1 MKYCGFWDPVVPF
14 CRHYTSSQ
22 DDPATLPLVQKL
34 FLKKRSMS
42 NKSSYLPNSLAHW
55 LTPCL
60 IKARYLLLPGILLMV
75 APESVTAADPPT
87 PAKREETTGHLI
99 EQLGHASFAIR
110 EKAARTLASR
120 GIQAQKELKQALL
133 NPDLEIRMR
142 AHRILLKS
150 LQSEFAARIA
160 AFISDVD
167 GKQEHDLPGW
177 KQFKETMGNDRNTR
191 QLFADMVRRES
202 ELLESFDKA
211 INLQATF
218 MKRLTELRP
227 GSTTFQSS
235 GSRQAHPATL
245 AVVLL
250 VVTESNIISNTSLF
264 SQVFNLLNSSTTRQI
279 VKGSRHNAIIMKM
292 MSRFVLKKDIKT
304 SSYYSVM
311 LTLNYDMKETGLA
324 LGRRMLKTP
333 TPSYSTTQYA
343 AIAVARFGSAADI
356 PLLAPHLKNVS
367 VCHTWSNPQVQ
378 PGVIKT
384 QVRDVVLALL
394 IHLTK
399 QDHKEYGFELLRT
412 SPTTLFHTYTCG
424 FTKEEKRE
432 AAQAKWNTWYEKN
445 KPQ

>member
-1 MKYCGFWDPVVPF
+1 
-14 CRHYTSSQ
+14 
-22 DDPATLPLVQKL
+22 
-34 FLKKRSMS
+34 MS
-42 NKSSYLPNSLAHW
+42 NKSDHLPSSLAHW

-60 IKARYLLLPGILLMV
+60 IKARYLLLPGILIIVTLGPV
-75 APESVTAADPPT
+75 AAEDPPT
-87 PAKREETTGHLI
+87 PAGREGTTGQLI
-99 EQLGHASFAIR
+99 KQLGHASFAVR
-110 EKAARTLASR
+110 ETAARTLTSR
-120 GIQAQKELKQALL
+120 GIQVHKELKLALL

-177 KQFKETMGNDRNTR
+177 KQFRATMGNGRNTR
-191 QLFADMVRRES
+191 KLFADMVRRES

-218 MKRLTELRP
+218 TKRLAELRP

-245 AVVLL
+245 AVILL
-250 VVTESNIISNTSLF
+250 VVTESNIASNASLF
-264 SQVFNLLNSSTTRQI
+264 SQVFNLLNSSSTRQ
-279 VKGSRHNAIIMKM
+279 VVQGSRHNDIIIKM
-292 MSRFVLKKDIKT
+292 ISRLVLKKNIT
-304 SSYYSVM
+304 TNTYYSVM

-324 LGRRMLKTP
+324 LGRRMLQAP
-333 TPSYSTTQYA
+333 TSSYSTTQYA

-394 IHLTK
+394 IHMTK

-424 FTKEEKRE
+424 FTEEEKRE
-432 AAQAKWNTWYEKN
+432 AAQTKWNTWYEKN

>member
-1 MKYCGFWDPVVPF
+1 
-14 CRHYTSSQ
+14 
-22 DDPATLPLVQKL
+22 
-34 FLKKRSMS
+34 MS
-42 NKSSYLPNSLAHW
+42 NKSAHLPSSLAHW

-60 IKARYLLLPGILLMV
+60 IKARYLLLPGILLV
-75 APESVTAADPPT
+75 ATRGPVAAEDPPT
-87 PAKREETTGHLI
+87 PAGREVTTGQLI
-99 EQLGHASFAIR
+99 KQLGHTSFTVR
-110 EKAARTLASR
+110 ENAARTLTSR
-120 GIQAQKELKQALL
+120 GIQARKYLKQALL

-150 LQSEFAARIA
+150 LHSEFAARIA

-177 KQFKETMGNDRNTR
+177 KQFREAMGSDRNTR
-191 QLFADMVRRES
+191 KLFADMVRQES

-218 MKRLTELRP
+218 MKRLSELRP

-235 GSRQAHPATL
+235 GSRQAHPASL
-245 AVVLL
+245 AAILL
-250 VVTESNIISNTSLF
+250 VVTESNIASNASLF
-264 SQVFNLLNSSTTRQI
+264 SQVFNLLNSSSTRQ
-279 VKGSRHNAIIMKM
+279 VVQGSRHNDIIMKM
-292 MSRFVLKKDIKT
+292 ISRLVLKKNITT
-304 SSYYSVM
+304 SNYYSVM
-311 LTLNYDMKETGLA
+311 LTLNYNMKETGLT
-324 LGRRMLKTP
+324 LGRRMLKAP
-333 TPSYSTTQYA
+333 TASYSTTQYA
-343 AIAVARFGSAADI
+343 AIAVARFGSATDI

-394 IHLTK
+394 IHMTK

-424 FTKEEKRE
+424 FTEEEKRE

>member
-1 MKYCGFWDPVVPF
+1 
-14 CRHYTSSQ
+14 
-22 DDPATLPLVQKL
+22 
-34 FLKKRSMS
+34 MS
-42 NKSSYLPNSLAHW
+42 NKSVHLPSSLAHW
-55 LTPCL
+55 LTACL
-60 IKARYLLLPGILLMV
+60 IKARYLLLAGIPLVVTLVPV
-75 APESVTAADPPT
+75 AAEDPPT
-87 PAKREETTGHLI
+87 PAGREVTTGQLI
-99 EQLGHASFAIR
+99 EQLGHTSFTVR
-110 EKAARTLASR
+110 ENAAHTLTAR

-177 KQFKETMGNDRNTR
+177 KQFLESMGNGRNTR
-191 QLFADMVRRES
+191 KLFADMVRRES

-227 GSTTFQSS
+227 GSTTFQST

-245 AVVLL
+245 AVILL
-250 VVTESNIISNTSLF
+250 VVTESNIASNASLF
-264 SQVFNLLNSSTTRQI
+264 SQVFNLLSSSSTQQ
-279 VKGSRHNAIIMKM
+279 VVQGSRHNDIIMKM
-292 MSRFVLKKDIKT
+292 ISRLVLKKNIT
-304 SSYYSVM
+304 TNNYYPVM
-311 LTLNYDMKETGLA
+311 LTLNYNMKETGLT
-324 LGRRMLKTP
+324 LGRRMLQTP
-333 TPSYSTTQYA
+333 TRSYSTTQYA

-424 FTKEEKRE
+424 FTEEEKRE

>member
-1 MKYCGFWDPVVPF
+1 MKYLGSWDPVVPF
-14 CRHYTSSQ
+14 CRHHTSGL
-22 DDPATLPLVQKL
+22 DNPVTLPRVQRL
-34 FLKKRSMS
+34 FLNKRSMS
-42 NKSSYLPNSLAHW
+42 NKFIHLPNSLAHG
-55 LTPCL
+55 LTRCQ

-75 APESVTAADPPT
+75 APGSITAADPPT
-87 PAKREETTGHLI
+87 PASREVTTGQLI
-99 EQLGHASFAIR
+99 EQLGHTSFAIR

-150 LQSEFAARIA
+150 LQSEFAAKIA

-177 KQFKETMGNDRNTR
+177 KQFRETMGNDRNTR

-218 MKRLTELRP
+218 IKRLTELRP

-250 VVTESNIISNTSLF
+250 VVTESNIAANASVF
-264 SQVFNLLNSSTTRQI
+264 SQVYNLLNSSATRQI

-292 MSRFVLKKDIKT
+292 MSRLVLKKNIT
-304 SSYYSVM
+304 TISYYSVM
-311 LTLNYDMKETGLA
+311 LALNYDMKETGLV
-324 LGRRMLKTP
+324 LGRRMLKAP
-333 TPSYSTTQYA
+333 TPSYTTTQYA

-424 FTKEEKRE
+424 FTEEEKRE